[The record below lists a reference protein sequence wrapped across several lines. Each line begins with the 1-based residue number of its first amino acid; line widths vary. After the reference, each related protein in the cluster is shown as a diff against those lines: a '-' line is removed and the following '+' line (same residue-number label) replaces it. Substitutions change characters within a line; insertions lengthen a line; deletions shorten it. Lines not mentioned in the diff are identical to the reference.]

1 MTLRVLIADDHKLF
15 RQGLI
20 SLMKTRPDL
29 VEVIGEAETG
39 AQAVKMAEKLQPD
52 VVLMDIYMPEGSGL
66 EAARRIREQTPEVEI
81 VMLTS
86 SEEDEHLAEAVGI
99 GVAGY
104 LLKNLDREELFEL
117 IGGIES
123 GEAAITRTMAAK
135 LLKTTARQ
143 RTTTQEGEE
152 LTDREIDVLKLVA
165 QGASNSE
172 VADQLG
178 VTINTVKTHLKH
190 IYSKLQIDNR
200 TQAATYA
207 IKTGLVSS
215 LGGKNPENHTSG

>member
-29 VEVIGEAETG
+29 VEVVGEAETG

-66 EAARRIREQTPEVEI
+66 EAARRIREKTQEVEI

-172 VADQLG
+172 VAEQLG

-190 IYSKLQIDNR
+190 IYGKLQIDNR